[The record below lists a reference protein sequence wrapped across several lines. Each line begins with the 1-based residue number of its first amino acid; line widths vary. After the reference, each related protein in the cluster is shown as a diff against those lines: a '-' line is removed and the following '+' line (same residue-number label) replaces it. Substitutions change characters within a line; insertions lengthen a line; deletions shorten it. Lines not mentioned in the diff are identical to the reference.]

1 MLQCPSGD
9 EEFSTKSVANMQ
21 LKQREGVL
29 HLAYQVVFPL
39 IIHHRPLSQRVWA
52 EGTALG
58 QNWRPDACDVPPFV
72 FLGSLLGERLGGS
85 ARRLRDRGA
94 GVSLGA
100 GRRAAPATVMVTQ
113 THTETKS
120 ER

>member
-29 HLAYQVVFPL
+29 HLAYHVVFPL
-39 IIHHRPLSQRVWA
+39 IIQQRPLRQRVWA

-58 QNWRPDACDVPPFV
+58 QNWRPDACDVPPFC
-72 FLGSLLGERLGGS
+72 FPEEPLWGAPGGLS
-85 ARRLRDRGA
+85 EAPQGPWGWGLPWTWTQGGTRHRDGY
-94 GVSLGA
+94 
-100 GRRAAPATVMVTQ
+100 TN
-113 THTETKS
+113 TH
-120 ER
+120 RD